1 MFSLLRTLLV
11 TAAVQQGAADAKRR
25 FRSRLIQ
32 VALVALGGL
41 LALGGA
47 IFLMVALHDALA
59 FRFDPLTAKLICG
72 GALILLALIALLVAR
87 QPFTP
92 SRIHRERPA
101 AAASIDIASA
111 LGEDIGAALARNAG
125 MLTIGAFVA
134 GLLIAARRR

>member
-25 FRSRLIQ
+25 FRGAMIQ
-32 VALVALGGL
+32 LALAALGGL
-41 LALGGA
+41 LAVGAA

-72 GALILLALIALLVAR
+72 GALLVLAMVALLIAR
-87 QPFTP
+87 QPL
-92 SRIHRERPA
+92 SSGRISRERPA
-101 AAASIDIASA
+101 AAASIDIAA
-111 LGEDIGAALARNAG
+111 AIGEDIGAAVSRNAG

-134 GLLIAARRR
+134 GLIIATRRR

>member
-25 FRSRLIQ
+25 FRRGLIQ
-32 VALVALGGL
+32 LALVTIAGM

-59 FRFDPLTAKLICG
+59 YRFDPLTAKLICG
-72 GALILLALIALLVAR
+72 GALVVLGLIAFLVAR

-92 SRIHRERPA
+92 SRIDRERPM
-101 AAASIDIASA
+101 AAASVDIAA
-111 LGEDIGAALARNAG
+111 AVGQDIGAALSRNVG

-134 GLLIAARRR
+134 GLLITARRR

>member
-25 FRSRLIQ
+25 FRRSLIQ
-32 VALVALGGL
+32 LALGALGGL

-72 GALILLALIALLVAR
+72 GGLMVLALIAFLIAR
-87 QPFTP
+87 QPL
-92 SRIHRERPA
+92 SSNRVNRVRPA
-101 AAASIDIASA
+101 AAASVDIAAA
-111 LGEDIGAALARNAG
+111 LGEDIGAAFSRNAG
-125 MLTIGAFVA
+125 MLTIGAFIA
-134 GLLIAARRR
+134 GLLIATRRR